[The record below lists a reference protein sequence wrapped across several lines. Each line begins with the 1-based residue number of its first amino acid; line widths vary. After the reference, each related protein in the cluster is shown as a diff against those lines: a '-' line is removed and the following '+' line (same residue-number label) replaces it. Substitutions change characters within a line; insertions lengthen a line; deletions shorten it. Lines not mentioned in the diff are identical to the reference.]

1 MKLKPAKQLFLA
13 GCLLIISVTSSAQ
26 FAPPAGQPGTEA
38 IHADSNVFVGW
49 AVQSEIVR
57 GPVKIDQEALGEANY
72 GNATDARLKADN
84 MAVSLGDG
92 GWATLTF
99 AYALWDGPGADFAV
113 FENSFSDDFLE
124 LAFVEVSSDGLN
136 FFRFPAV
143 SLTATDTQV
152 DGFGLLD
159 ATNVDRLAGKYRAL
173 YGTPF
178 DLADLKDNASLNT
191 EKVTH
196 IRIIDVVGSIDPA
209 FARYDDAGRII
220 NDPWPTPFPSSG
232 FDLDAVGVIHDQRNL
247 GVEPNATML
256 FRIYP
261 NPARDVVFIE
271 KPGQS
276 GAAAT
281 YVCDAYGRRLF
292 MAGEGN
298 PGQVDI
304 SSLAPGLYLIECVAP
319 NLHGYQKFVKQ

>member
-1 MKLKPAKQLFLA
+1 MRLKLAKQLFLA
-13 GCLLIISVTSSAQ
+13 GCLLIISVTSTAQ

-49 AVQSEIVR
+49 AVQCEIVR

-72 GNATDARLKADN
+72 GSATDAHLKADN
-84 MAVSLGDG
+84 IAVSLGDG

-143 SLTATDTQV
+143 SLTASDAQL

-159 ATNVDRLAGKYRAL
+159 ATMVDRLAGKYRAL

-178 DLADLKDNASLNT
+178 DLADLKDYVGLNT

-256 FRIYP
+256 YRIYP
-261 NPARDVVFIE
+261 NPASDVVYIE
-271 KPGQS
+271 KPGQT
-276 GAAAT
+276 GAKAT

-292 MAGEGN
+292 MVGEAN

-304 SSLAPGLYLIECVAP
+304 SSIAPGLYMIECVAP
-319 NLHGYQKFVKQ
+319 DLHVYQKFVKQ